1 METARYLRPQPDAAA
16 SPAADGRR
24 RRGQD
29 SRDRI
34 VQAMLDLVRE
44 GHVSPS
50 AELVAGRADVGLRTV
65 FRHFKDL
72 ESLYSEMSAAIEGEL
87 LALADTPF
95 KSATWRERV
104 LELVERRGWAY
115 ERIAPFKRASEALLH
130 QSPVLALDNA
140 RLVGLGRE
148 ILRRELPAEVAGDPM
163 RFEAIDLLLSFDAWR
178 RLRRDQELSAQRAT
192 EVLQAMIG
200 ELLAGVADDTAGR

>member
-1 METARYLRPQPDAAA
+1 MRYLRPRPDGD
-16 SPAADGRR
+16 PPADGRR

-50 AELVAGRADVGLRTV
+50 AELVAARADVGLRTV

-72 ESLYSEMSAAIEGEL
+72 ESLFREMSAVIEGEL

-95 KSATWRERV
+95 KGATWRERV

-115 ERIAPFKRASEALLH
+115 ERIGPFKRASEAHRH
-130 QSPVLALDNA
+130 QSPALALDNA
-140 RLVGLGRE
+140 KLVGVGRD
-148 ILRRELPAEVAGDPM
+148 ILRRELPVEVARDPV
-163 RFEAIDLLLSFDAWR
+163 RFEAIDLLLSFDAWN
-178 RLRRDQELSAQRAT
+178 RLRRDQELSPSRAT
-192 EVLQAMIG
+192 EVLRAMISG
-200 ELLAGVADDTAGR
+200 LLAEPAGR

>member
-1 METARYLRPQPDAAA
+1 METVRYLRPRPDPNEQP
-16 SPAADGRR
+16 SSDGRR

-50 AELVAGRADVGLRTV
+50 AELVAARADVGLRTV

-72 ESLYSEMSAAIEGEL
+72 ESLYREMSAVIEGEL

-95 KSATWRERV
+95 KGATWRERV

-115 ERIAPFKRASEALLH
+115 ERIGPFKRASEAHRH
-130 QSPVLALDNA
+130 QSPALALDNA
-140 RLVGLGRE
+140 KLVGVGRE
-148 ILRRELPAEVAGDPM
+148 ILRRELPAEMARDPV
-163 RFEAIDLLLSFDAWR
+163 RFEAIDLLLSFDAWH
-178 RLRRDQELSAQRAT
+178 RLRRDQELSPSRAT
-192 EVLQAMIG
+192 EVLRAMIEG
-200 ELLAGVADDTAGR
+200 LLAEPVGR

>member
-16 SPAADGRR
+16 SLSADGRR

-50 AELVAGRADVGLRTV
+50 AELVAARADVGLRTV

-72 ESLYSEMSAAIEGEL
+72 ESLYREMSAVIEAEL
-87 LALADTPF
+87 VALAVTPF
-95 KSATWRERV
+95 KGATWRERV

-115 ERIAPFKRASEALLH
+115 ERIGPFKRASEAHRH
-130 QSPVLALDNA
+130 QSPALALDNA
-140 RLVGLGRE
+140 RLVGMGRE
-148 ILRRELPAEVAGDPM
+148 ILRRELPAEVAGDPI
-163 RFEAIDLLLSFDAWR
+163 RFEAIDLLLSFDAWH
-178 RLRRDQELSAQRAT
+178 RLRRDQDLSPDRAT

-200 ELLAGVADDTAGR
+200 ELLV

>member
-1 METARYLRPQPDAAA
+1 METVRYLRPRPDPNEQL
-16 SPAADGRR
+16 SADGRR

-50 AELVAGRADVGLRTV
+50 AELVAARADVGLRTV

-72 ESLYSEMSAAIEGEL
+72 ESLYREMSAVIEGEL

-95 KSATWRERV
+95 KGATWRERV

-115 ERIAPFKRASEALLH
+115 ERIGPFKRASEAHRH
-130 QSPVLALDNA
+130 QSPALALDNA
-140 RLVGLGRE
+140 KLVGVGRD
-148 ILRRELPAEVAGDPM
+148 ILRRELPAEVARDPV
-163 RFEAIDLLLSFDAWR
+163 RFEAIDLLLSFDAWH
-178 RLRRDQELSAQRAT
+178 RLRRDQELSPSRAT
-192 EVLQAMIG
+192 EVLRAMIEG
-200 ELLAGVADDTAGR
+200 LLAEPAGR

>member
-1 METARYLRPQPDAAA
+1 MDRARYLLPHPPHDEL
-16 SPAADGRR
+16 SADGRR

-29 SRDRI
+29 SRARI

-50 AELVAGRADVGLRTV
+50 AELVASRADVGLRTV

-72 ESLYSEMSAAIEGEL
+72 ESLYREMSGVIEAEL

-95 KSATWRERV
+95 KAAAWRDRV

-115 ERIAPFKRASEALLH
+115 ERIAPFKRASEVHRH
-130 QSPVLALDNA
+130 QSSVLALDNA
-140 RLVGLGRE
+140 RLVAGARE
-148 ILRRELPAEVAGDPM
+148 ILKRELPAQLAGVRDL
-163 RFEAIDLLLSFDAWR
+163 FEAIDLLLSFDAWR
-178 RLRRDQELSAQRAT
+178 RLRQEQNLSVEAT
-192 EVLQAMIG
+192 TDVLQATIAA
-200 ELLAGVADDTAGR
+200 LLDRVDAA